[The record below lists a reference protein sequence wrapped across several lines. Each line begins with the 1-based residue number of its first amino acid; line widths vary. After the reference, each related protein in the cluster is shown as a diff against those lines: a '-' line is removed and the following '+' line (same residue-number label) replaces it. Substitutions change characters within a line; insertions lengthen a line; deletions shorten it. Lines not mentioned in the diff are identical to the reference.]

1 MQKLYYGGDIITMRE
16 EGDAPEAL
24 LAADGKIVY
33 VGELAEARKRCLPE
47 AEEIDLKGRTLM
59 PSFIDPHSHIS
70 MLAQYTDFANL
81 KSAHTVTLGLGYHT
95 GSFYADLAY
104 KYDTYKADFY
114 PFMAEGIQPMKET
127 DSRSKVLLTLGYR
140 F

>member
-70 MLAQYTDFANL
+70 MLAQYTDFANQG
-81 KSAHTVTLGLGYHT
+81 KCT
-95 GSFYADLAY
+95 SFEELVRLMVRSDMRKVAVERAEENVDLY
-104 KYDTYKADFY
+104 KIEALEK
-114 PFMAEGIQPMKET
+114 GVRK
-127 DSRSKVLLTLGYR
+127 
-140 F
+140 